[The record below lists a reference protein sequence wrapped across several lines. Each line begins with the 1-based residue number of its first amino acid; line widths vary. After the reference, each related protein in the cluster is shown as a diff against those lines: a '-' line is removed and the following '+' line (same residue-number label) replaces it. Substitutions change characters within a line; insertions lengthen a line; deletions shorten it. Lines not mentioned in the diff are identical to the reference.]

1 MPTKEG
7 LAKLYDA
14 AAWQRRR
21 ALQLKQLPLCAECL
35 RAGAVTPATCVDHVE
50 RWRAGRADDI
60 NRFLLEPIQSLCENC
75 HNRKTAAERLGTGPV
90 IRSSLVTMA
99 GRSIQTTRP
108 IARALRGK
116 PLSGWPAKLP
126 NQIQFRGEANMNR
139 QQGTD

>member
-90 IRSSLVTMA
+90 ISKQL
-99 GRSIQTTRP
+99 GDD
-108 IARALRGK
+108 
-116 PLSGWPAKLP
+116 GWPLDP
-126 NQIQFRGEANMNR
+126 NHPANR
-139 QQGTD
+139 SGTSRKTP